1 VTLTILSL
9 DQLETSRFDT
19 PEIQRALT
27 AAVRQLAEFKGV
39 SVAIPNQGVLISTL
53 SLQEARESSAI
64 ENIVITQDELFLEGA
79 APESSTNP
87 AAKEVLRYG
96 QALRIGFELVHNT
109 RLITINHILR
119 VQAQLEPSKPDFRK
133 GPGTTLKDA
142 AGRVIYTPPQSAV
155 DVVQL
160 MHELEQFINT
170 DAMPSVDPLI
180 RMALIHHQ
188 FESIHPFYDGNGR
201 TGRIINVLYLV
212 KEGLLDIPVLYLSR
226 HIMRTKSTYYSLLQS
241 VRETGDWTPWV
252 VYMLEAVEVT
262 AREGVQTI
270 RRIREAMLEVKQ
282 IIRGGLRFY
291 NQELLNHLF
300 SHPYTRVPVVE
311 RDLGVSRPTATKY
324 LEQLAE
330 AGILQHRKYRRSN
343 LYINRRLVDILTDA
357 PPIRSAQ
364 IPGTP

>member
-1 VTLTILSL
+1 
-9 DQLETSRFDT
+9 
-19 PEIQRALT
+19 
-27 AAVRQLAEFKGV
+27 
-39 SVAIPNQGVLISTL
+39 
-53 SLQEARESSAI
+53 
-64 ENIVITQDELFLEGA
+64 
-79 APESSTNP
+79 
-87 AAKEVLRYG
+87 
-96 QALRIGFELVHNT
+96 
-109 RLITINHILR
+109 
-119 VQAQLEPSKPDFRK
+119 
-133 GPGTTLKDA
+133 
-142 AGRVIYTPPQSAV
+142 
-155 DVVQL
+155 
-160 MHELEQFINT
+160 
-170 DAMPSVDPLI
+170 
-180 RMALIHHQ
+180 MALIHHQ